1 MNDVPRGE
9 SVKEEEEQEEE
20 QEEETASWDENDDM
34 GCVGAVCR
42 SGKM

>member
-9 SVKEEEEQEEE
+9 SVKEEEE